1 MTYADVIRRLEQ
13 EKELVGRLN
22 THLQEELDLIASDN
36 VQALEDSMPAKQKI
50 IRSIADIRK
59 ETQMPSSEPTPEDA
73 LLMRSLQQDLVRRWK
88 KATGLNEISKQMV
101 TQRLSEIDG
110 SVQAFF
116 TGLKESYT
124 RDGRKAAISL
134 HTIRTGA

>member
-1 MTYADVIRRLEQ
+1 MTYMDVIARLEQ

-22 THLQEELDLIASDN
+22 AHLQEELDLIASDD
-36 VQALEDSMPAKQKI
+36 VLALEDSMPAKQKI

-59 ETQMPSSEPTPEDA
+59 ETRMPASEPAPEDA
-73 LLMRSLQQDLVRRWK
+73 LRMRSLQQDLVRLWK
-88 KATGLNEISKQMV
+88 KATGLNEISKRMV
-101 TQRLSEIDG
+101 TQRLTEIDD
-110 SVQAFF
+110 SVQTFF

-134 HTIRTGA
+134 HTIKTGA